1 MKEFYVYILFNQ
13 SRTLYIGVTNDL
25 IRRMYEHRQKLVR
38 GFTAKYNITQLAYYE
53 GYPNAMSAI
62 EREKQLKGWKRERKI
77 ALIEAENPRWEDLSL
92 SLREQL
98 PQAPPSLRETNCVA
112 GPGQIL
118 RCAQND
124 ASREVNDPDTRAQIL
139 RCAQDDSIRRL
150 SKTGSENQP

>member
-77 ALIEAENPRWEDLSL
+77 ALIEAENPRWKDLNL

>member
-77 ALIEAENPRWEDLSL
+77 ALIEAENPRWKDLNL

-150 SKTGSENQP
+150 SKTGCENQP